1 MIFYWESFVPAL
13 CECGV
18 NSIITINIFVP
29 NYSLEDTQELYKTS
43 LHLLLDNCY
52 VYVLRYFFP
61 YKP

>member
-52 VYVLRYFFP
+52 VYVKIFFSI
-61 YKP
+61 